1 MVDIKKGFAMPI
13 LKLVSPNAFY
23 KIGFWILAFVL
34 ITSAAIHWLDGPG
47 DADEVVLK
55 RELHGGAWL
64 YATRYL
70 APATDLDTLRFYIEK
85 PLQGDDTE
93 ILKQLN
99 ETGWFLITDS
109 ALEDVAIRD
118 TQNGINI
125 ELQGAV
131 YRYFSKQ
138 YLTQGEKL
146 TSYRITL
153 TQRDNSVREE

>member
-1 MVDIKKGFAMPI
+1 M
-13 LKLVSPNAFY
+13 
-23 KIGFWILAFVL
+23 
-34 ITSAAIHWLDGPG
+34 
-47 DADEVVLK
+47 
-55 RELHGGAWL
+55 
-64 YATRYL
+64 
-70 APATDLDTLRFYIEK
+70 
-85 PLQGDDTE
+85 
-93 ILKQLN
+93 
-99 ETGWFLITDS
+99 ITDS

-146 TSYRITL
+146 MSYRITL